1 MKQIPI
7 PEENRHF
14 FTKKEHL
21 SDFECWA
28 LKKFAFEFGFAIN
41 DQYWWSD
48 SELYIDSGTSLWLT
62 DNGNVM
68 YEIVSDDVDELYI
81 LRF

>member
-1 MKQIPI
+1 MEQILI

-14 FTKKEHL
+14 FTKKERL

-28 LKKFAFEFGFAIN
+28 LKKFAEEFGFAN
-41 DQYWWSD
+41 DGQWWWSD
-48 SELYIDSGTSLWLT
+48 SELYVDSGTSLWLT
-62 DNGNVM
+62 DNSNVM

>member
-1 MKQIPI
+1 MERYFIK
-7 PEENRHF
+7 EENRHLF
-14 FTKKEHL
+14 VKKDSI

-28 LKKFAFEFGFAIN
+28 LKKFAEEFGFAN
-41 DQYWWSD
+41 DGPWWWCD
-48 SELYIDSGTSLWLT
+48 SELYVDSGTSLWLT
-62 DNGNVM
+62 DNSNVM

>member
-1 MKQIPI
+1 MEQILI
-7 PEENRHF
+7 QEKNRHF

-21 SDFECWA
+21 SDFECWG
-28 LKKFAFEFGFAIN
+28 LKRFAVEFGFSI
-41 DQYWWSD
+41 DGQWWWTN
-48 SELYIDSGTSLWLT
+48 SELYVDSGTSLWLT